1 MISVKFPKES
11 FYYEIKKNLLKNEK
25 EKSSNSIIINYT
37 NNNPINFT
45 NINTINNYQ
54 TLNSEKNLNK
64 YRSKIMISN
73 NYKKIKDNTNTI
85 KNKLSI
91 ETNTIENNY
100 FHMNNLSPLF
110 TLNETMNAKTLS
122 DKMDYKSF
130 YYKDNNS
137 ILKKKILNKLN
148 EQKKQKL
155 NSPQKTKNSKK

>member
-11 FYYEIKKNLLKNEK
+11 FYYEIKKNLLKNAK

-54 TLNSEKNLNK
+54 ALNSEKNSNK
-64 YRSKIMISN
+64 YRSKILISN
-73 NYKKIKDNTNTI
+73 NYKRIKDNTNSI

-130 YYKDNNS
+130 YYKDNFAT
-137 ILKKKILNKLN
+137 KK
-148 EQKKQKL
+148 
-155 NSPQKTKNSKK
+155 SKK